1 MPPWTVFIADDVE
14 SLRALLRARLEEEPD
29 IEIVGEAATGP
40 ETVAGVLSTRPDVLL
55 LDLAMPDM
63 DGLETLSAL
72 GRAVPATRVLVVSGF
87 TADRMAPLALARGAS
102 GYFEK
107 GTAVERLPEAIRA
120 LGDPDRAPQ
129 AA

>member
-14 SLRALLRARLEEEPD
+14 SLRVLLRAQLAEEPD

-40 ETVAGVLSTRPDVLL
+40 ETVAGVLRTRPDVLL

-63 DGLETLSAL
+63 DGLETLAAL
-72 GRAVPATRVLVVSGF
+72 VRAAPATQVLVVSGF

-107 GTAVERLPEAIRA
+107 GTAVEELPDAIRA
-120 LGDPDRAPQ
+120 LGTPQ